1 MFTAVD
7 AEAVLGAA
15 REAKTRGDRLFHEQ
29 VEISELR
36 PDLPFPAGHIKNPSV
51 GYLLGDIEALGWRLE
66 HTGYAYVE
74 IGSNAST
81 GALRIGSASMSTAA
95 YGMVFG
101 HFTFRRV

>member
-7 AEAVLGAA
+7 AEVILAA
-15 REAKTRGDRLFHEQ
+15 GREAKSRGDKLFHAQ

-36 PDLPFPAGHIKNPSV
+36 PDIPFPAGHIANGSV

-74 IGSNAST
+74 VGTNAST
-81 GALRIGSASMSTAA
+81 GALRIGSASMSSAA
-95 YGMVFG
+95 YGMVYG
-101 HFTFRRV
+101 YFTFRLG